1 MAGLLYETLFNK
13 ILFLGDEVIVCPA
26 LSADRQ
32 AHGAGS
38 VCGIAIAERTWTTI
52 GLERKH
58 NPRLQY
64 TDKADFVEHV
74 ARMLEYPPYFRMIE
88 KLNLEGPPVLGSLPA
103 PPPLSPKE
111 FAGKG
116 GPGPGHADGAG
127 LWLRA
132 RARRALHLG
141 RGSA

>member
-64 TDKADFVEHV
+64 TDKADFVEHA
-74 ARMLEYPPYFRMIE
+74 ARMLEY
-88 KLNLEGPPVLGSLPA
+88 
-103 PPPLSPKE
+103 
-111 FAGKG
+111 
-116 GPGPGHADGAG
+116 
-127 LWLRA
+127 
-132 RARRALHLG
+132 ALISG
-141 RGSA
+141 